1 MDKKEKRKIVD
12 SIVPK
17 CTADA
22 KCEDRH
28 NKHGDFVFE
37 LRQIISAHRWEDE
50 WGAGIND
57 EEGMARKIIGLV
69 LDNIPDNSGPK

>member
-37 LRQIISAHRWEDE
+37 LRQIISAHRWDD
-50 WGAGIND
+50 GYATRTFD

-69 LDNIPDNSGPK
+69 LDNIPDNL

>member
-1 MDKKEKRKIVD
+1 MDKQEKQKIVD

-17 CTADA
+17 CASSA

-50 WGAGIND
+50 WGVRTND
-57 EEGMARKIIGLV
+57 EEGMAREIIGLV
-69 LDNIPDNSGPK
+69 LDNIIGPK

>member
-1 MDKKEKRKIVD
+1 MDKQEKRKIVD

-37 LRQIISAHRWEDE
+37 LRQIISHHYFADE
-50 WGAGIND
+50 YCTRIED
-57 EEGMARKIIGLV
+57 EEGMAREILELV
-69 LDNIPDNSGPK
+69 LDKITQDNP